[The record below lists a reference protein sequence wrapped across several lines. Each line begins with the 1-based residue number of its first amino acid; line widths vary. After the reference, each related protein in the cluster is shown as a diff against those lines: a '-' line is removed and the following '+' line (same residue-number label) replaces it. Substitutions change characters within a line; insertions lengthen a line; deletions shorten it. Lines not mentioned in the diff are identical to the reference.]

1 MAINP
6 LQIPTYVAPQ
16 ALDFS
21 SLANL
26 GNVYQKAQ
34 QDRARQETLATLGQ
48 GGQDAQTL
56 LRSGDLTLAQLGVQ
70 MQNRQGEDAWRR
82 QEAERAQQNADRN
95 YKLQERAA
103 NRADDGPLEKAQQRA
118 AAAENFGIKRGT
130 PEFKAFVLTGELP
143 AGRAAPSG
151 FQPGPDGASLVPLP
165 GGPADPDYIKRT
177 NEANQKPRQMS
188 IGDITK
194 LSEEGGKFAN
204 LNTFGET
211 FKPEFAGRTILGD
224 TANIAGRNLPE
235 AVVGKTVAEG
245 ASWWQGYDR
254 YKNVVRNELF
264 GSALTAPEKAAFEQ
278 ADISPRMDPAQ
289 IKKNLATQKAIAEN
303 GLKRKANAMITAGY
317 SPEAISSAYGVKL
330 DGVGGTPRASSQPSQ
345 GNGADAM
352 LGHAREAL
360 AAGAPKAAV
369 LKRLQDAGIDASGL

>member
-1 MAINP
+1 MAELLVP
-6 LQIPTYVAPQ
+6 QI
-16 ALDFS
+16 DFS
-21 SLANL
+21 ALGSLPQ
-26 GNVYQKAQ
+26 VYRQAQ
-34 QDRARQETLATLGQ
+34 AEDLRKQTLAGLGQ
-48 GGQDAQTL
+48 GGAVDAQAL
-56 LRSGDLTLAQLGVQ
+56 LKSGDMSLAQLGIGI
-70 MQNRQGEDAWRR
+70 QNRQTDNERQARQDAFQR
-82 QEAERAQQNADRN
+82 EESARAQRNADRSFG
-95 YKLQERAA
+95 LQARAA
-103 NRADDGPLEKAQQRA
+103 NRADEGPLEKASARA
-118 AAAENFGIKRGT
+118 AAAEQFGIQRGT

-165 GGPADPDYIKRT
+165 GGPADPDYIKRI

-303 GLKRKANAMITAGY
+303 GLKRKANAMISAGY
-317 SPEAISSAYGVKL
+317 SPEAISSAYGVKI
-330 DGVGGTPRASSQPSQ
+330 DGAGAPRASSQPSQ
-345 GNGADAM
+345 GNGGDAI
-352 LGHAREAL
+352 LQQARDAIARGAPREA
-360 AAGAPKAAV
+360 V
-369 LKRLQDAGIDASGL
+369 MKRLMEAGVDGSGL